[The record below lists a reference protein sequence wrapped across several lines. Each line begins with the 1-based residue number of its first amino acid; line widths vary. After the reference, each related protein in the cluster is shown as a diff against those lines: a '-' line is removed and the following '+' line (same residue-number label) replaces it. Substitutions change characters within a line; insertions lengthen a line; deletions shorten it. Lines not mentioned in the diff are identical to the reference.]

1 MGKAYKKKASRKKPT
16 NLGKRKRISR
26 RKMKGG
32 VAFNTSF
39 STSSLPSST
48 YIPLNPNVNDNPSW
62 NQIDARLLPAMGG
75 GKRTRK
81 RRGAKKRRESR
92 THKKHGGSDTTPEIA
107 PETAS
112 ETEPST
118 ATRLYRMGHHFFRG
132 DKTAGEK
139 HKEKEICE
147 NVRDNYIRIDGYE
160 LWDYYYYDHTT
171 QDRENSFLKD
181 IVFYRHNRNSSP
193 GCDLEELGTLSTDES
208 HEPKQYFQQRGNRVD
223 RFGWGEPTLEHGLLH
238 FSNKEKFI
246 EAFIRTPHE
255 EWGDLN
261 QQHRLFY
268 IKKDTIKEENFNEKD
283 REAFNKMKVDQ
294 QLDPYLN
301 VENPNNPNK
310 RFYNTKNY
318 YETWFVRS
326 RLYGIVPEKDEY
338 EIMKDSYRKQ
348 GLESK
353 PKFKK
358 G

>member
-1 MGKAYKKKASRKKPT
+1 MPKLTKKHYKKRSARQKKS
-16 NLGKRKRISR
+16 KRGRRTKRIYK
-26 RKMKGG
+26 KMKGG
-32 VAFNTSF
+32 VSLNPVFHAG
-39 STSSLPSST
+39 SLPSNT
-48 YIPLNPNVNDNPSW
+48 YYEFNKYEPELQRSPELV
-62 NQIDARLLPAMGG
+62 DARLLPTMKGG
-75 GKRTRK
+75 RKTRK
-81 RRGAKKRRESR
+81 SR
-92 THKKHGGSDTTPEIA
+92 THKKHGGSDTTTL
-107 PETAS
+107 ETAS

-118 ATRLYRMGHHFFRG
+118 LTRLYRKGHHFFLR

-139 HKEKEICE
+139 DKEKKICE

-160 LWDYYYYDHTT
+160 LWDYYHYDKTT

-181 IVFYRHNRNSSP
+181 IVFYRHTFSP
-193 GCDLEELGTLSTDES
+193 GCDLEELGTLSTDEE
-208 HEPKQYFQQRGNRVD
+208 HEPRHYFPQRGNRVD
-223 RFGWGEPTLEHGLLH
+223 RFGWGEPTLERGLLH
-238 FSNKEKFI
+238 FSNKKKFI
-246 EAFIRTPHE
+246 EAFIKTAHTDG
-255 EWGDLN
+255 GDLN
-261 QQHRLFY
+261 AQYRLFY

-294 QLDPYLN
+294 QSDPYLD
-301 VENPNNPNK
+301 VVNPDNPNK
-310 RFYNTKNY
+310 RFYNINNN